1 MENQKLA
8 LKNKLFEIK
17 NKLTHRLIYESN
29 GLSIQERKI
38 ISESLDDVNALIE
51 ICKDRNRF

>member
-51 ICKDRNRF
+51 ICIDRNRF

>member
-1 MENQKLA
+1 MPKEKLA
-8 LKNKLFEIK
+8 LKNKLIDIK

-29 GLSIQERKI
+29 RLSIQERQI

>member
-1 MENQKLA
+1 MPKEKLA
-8 LKNKLFEIK
+8 LKNKLIDIR

-29 GLSIQERKI
+29 KLSIQERQI

-51 ICKDRNRF
+51 ICKERNRF